1 MLEGRVWVESEVGKG
16 STFHFTARFGV
27 GGAAPSS
34 ALGNAL
40 ARLRGLPVL
49 IVDDNATNRT
59 LLERLLGN
67 WRMRPTAVDGG
78 AAALRAM
85 NQARAGQR
93 PFPLVLVDGR
103 MPEMDGFALVTRIQQ
118 DASLAGSTILM
129 LTSDDRPGDA
139 ARCRELNIAAYLV
152 KPIRQSQLLDAIVTA
167 LASSATQEMIKEGS
181 ASAARLPFSPSAMG
195 VLHVLLAE
203 DNVVNQRLAMR
214 MLEKRGHQ
222 VVVVTNG
229 RDAVSAVDG
238 GEFDLVLMD
247 VQMPEMDGLEATRTI
262 RAKEAG
268 SGSRIPIIAMTAHA
282 MKGDRERCLLAGM
295 DDYVSKPVQPAELFE
310 TIERLLPAGGRHAG
324 GRHADGPT
332 STSDAPPA

>member
-1 MLEGRVWVESEVGKG
+1 
-16 STFHFTARFGV
+16 
-27 GGAAPSS
+27 
-34 ALGNAL
+34 
-40 ARLRGLPVL
+40 VL

-59 LLERLLGN
+59 LLERSLSN
-67 WRMRPTAVDGG
+67 WRMRPSAADCG

-85 NQARAGQR
+85 NQARAGR
-93 PFPLVLVDGR
+93 KPFPLVLVDGR
-103 MPEMDGFALVTRIQQ
+103 MPEMDGFALVSRIQQ
-118 DASLAGSTILM
+118 DPSLAGSTILM

-167 LASSATQEMIKEGS
+167 LASSATQEMVNAHAASS
-181 ASAARLPFSPSAMG
+181 ARMPLAPSSIG
-195 VLHVLLAE
+195 VLNVLLAE

-214 MLEKRGHQ
+214 TLEKRGHQ

-229 RDAVSAVDG
+229 RDAVAALDG

-247 VQMPEMDGLEATRTI
+247 VQMPEMDGLDATRTI
-262 RAKEAG
+262 RAREAAAG
-268 SGSRIPIIAMTAHA
+268 GVRIPIIAMTAHA

-310 TIERLLPAGGRHAG
+310 TIERLLPAGGRHA
-324 GRHADGPT
+324 DGIIA
-332 STSDAPPA
+332 SNPPAA